1 MRHWYLAS
9 LLLLAACSSDD
20 KETATADT
28 SGSGADTTDTSDGSG
43 TTDTT
48 DGSGTTDT
56 TEASGDTAGSGDTT
70 EGSGSGDTGPTFDMT
85 DPLSWPV
92 GEAGPFVVGYRH
104 WETTYTSPGN
114 GEQRTIGINIWYP
127 ATEKTATSPN
137 YLNLALFRDTDVYV
151 DAPPAP
157 PVYPNG
163 KYPVWAHSHGS
174 QAYGGS
180 SSDLMRHLASHGWV
194 AVAPDHTHN
203 LFNEDVNPR
212 PLAFYAER
220 PTDVIV
226 AIDQLDALPDATWLA
241 GQADT
246 SRVMLSGH
254 SFGSFDAWALAG
266 GTYDTSRIQQKCDN
280 SEFPDCTPER
290 VALFTAGFREPRAIA
305 VVPMAGQ
312 MGADWRGDN
321 GLLSV
326 NIPMLLM
333 SGSNDDVGN
342 AGTFAQM
349 TGKPVTW
356 VELAGGCHET
366 FALGFCTTLNKATG
380 YGLVNT
386 YALSFGR
393 QQMFADSSVDAI
405 LDGTQV
411 VSDLVT
417 LQKQP

>member
-9 LLLLAACSSDD
+9 LLLLAACSSDG
-20 KETATADT
+20 KETTDTGADTVADTADT
-28 SGSGADTTDTSDGSG
+28 TEGSGSG
-43 TTDTT
+43 
-48 DGSGTTDT
+48 DT

-92 GEAGPFVVGYRH
+92 GETGPFVVGYRR

-137 YLNLALFRDTDVYV
+137 YLGLALFRDPDVYV
-151 DAPPAP
+151 NAPPAP

-180 SSDLMRHLASHGWV
+180 SSDLMRHMASHGWV

-212 PLAFYAER
+212 PLSFYAER
-220 PTDVIV
+220 PTDVMV
-226 AIDQLDALPDATWLA
+226 AIDQLEALPESSWLA
-241 GQADT
+241 GIADT
-246 SRVMLSGH
+246 SRVIISGH

-280 SEFPDCTPER
+280 GEFPDCTPER
-290 VALFTAGFREPRAIA
+290 VALFANGFREPRAIA

-326 NIPMLLM
+326 NIPMLLL

-342 AGTFAQM
+342 ASTFAQM

-356 VELAGGCHET
+356 VELEGGCHET
-366 FALGFCTTLNKATG
+366 FALGFCTTLNKAVG
-380 YGLVNT
+380 YQLVNT
-386 YALSFGR
+386 YAMAFGR
-393 QQMFADSSVDAI
+393 KQMFEDSSVDAI
-405 LDGTQV
+405 LDGSQV

>member
-9 LLLLAACSSDD
+9 LLLLAVCSSDD

-28 SGSGADTTDTSDGSG
+28 SGSGSDTTDTSDGSG

-48 DGSGTTDT
+48 DGSGPTDT
-56 TEASGDTAGSGDTT
+56 TEASGDTTGSGDTT

-151 DAPPAP
+151 DAPAAP

-246 SRVMLSGH
+246 SRVILSGH

-305 VVPMAGQ
+305 VVPWLARWAQ
-312 MGADWRGDN
+312 TGA
-321 GLLSV
+321 
-326 NIPMLLM
+326 
-333 SGSNDDVGN
+333 
-342 AGTFAQM
+342 A
-349 TGKPVTW
+349 
-356 VELAGGCHET
+356 
-366 FALGFCTTLNKATG
+366 TTACSPST
-380 YGLVNT
+380 
-386 YALSFGR
+386 SPCC
-393 QQMFADSSVDAI
+393 S
-405 LDGTQV
+405 
-411 VSDLVT
+411 
-417 LQKQP
+417 

>member
-137 YLNLALFRDTDVYV
+137 YLNLALVRDTDVDV

-246 SRVMLSGH
+246 SRVILSGH